1 MTQTNHIESDSKVKE
16 IICIEEF
23 QWGKKV
29 FKENF
34 LIIKLKV
41 ILVMRALDKTE
52 LYWLRDELIIR
63 EIFLKRITVLK
74 RTK

>member
-1 MTQTNHIESDSKVKE
+1 MQTEHIESDSEVKE

-34 LIIKLKV
+34 LKIKLKV
-41 ILVMRALDKTE
+41 ILIMRALDKTE
-52 LYWLRDELIIR
+52 LYWLREELIIR